1 MMSIDTLLSRLSSI
15 KRTGIGRYLACCP
28 AHLDK
33 RPSLAVRELDD
44 ERVLIHCFAGCSVQE
59 VLDAVGL
66 EFDALYPEKLISH
79 CLHPERHPFNAKDI
93 LEVVGYEALI
103 VSVAAST
110 IARGETLVEDDH
122 KRLMLASR
130 RLQTAGGYYG

>member
-1 MMSIDTLLSRLSSI
+1 MTADNLLSQLSRI
-15 KRTGIGRYLACCP
+15 KRTGVNRWLALCP
-28 AHLDK
+28 AHPDK

-44 ERVLIHCFAGCSVQE
+44 GRVLVKCFAGCSVQE

-110 IARGETLVEDDH
+110 IARGESLVEDDLE
-122 KRLMLASR
+122 RLMLASR
-130 RLQTAGGYYG
+130 RLQTAGGYHG